1 MTRLLLFDVDGTL
14 IRTHGA
20 GVKAFAKTFATEF
33 GINDGTEEL
42 NFAGRTD
49 TSLVREFFLK
59 KQIDPSEKNFSR
71 FFEHYVF
78 WLDYLLNKCR
88 GEICV
93 GVWSLLPKL
102 ANLPNPPAMGLLT
115 GNVRLGAEIK
125 LRHFQLW
132 DFFEFGAFGDDSEC
146 RDRLAAVAMERA
158 GKILEEPLKGED
170 VLVIGD
176 TPLDVQCAKSIGA
189 KSLAVA
195 TGGATMEQLQASN
208 PTLLI
213 PNLNSIT
220 VQEMCQL

>member
-42 NFAGRTD
+42 QFAGRTD

-59 KQIDPSEKNFSR
+59 KQIEPSEENFKR

-102 ANLPNPPAMGLLT
+102 ANLPNAPAMGLLT

-132 DFFEFGAFGDDSEC
+132 DFFELGAFGDDHEN
-146 RDRLAAVAMERA
+146 RDSLATVAFSRA
-158 GKILEEPLKGED
+158 RQVLDEPLKGED
-170 VLVIGD
+170 ILVIGD

-195 TGGATMEQLQASN
+195 TGGATMEKLEESK
-208 PTLLI
+208 PTLLV

-220 VQEMCQL
+220 VEEICQL

>member
-59 KQIDPSEKNFSR
+59 NKIDPSPENFTR
-71 FFEHYVF
+71 FFERYVF

-102 ANLPNPPAMGLLT
+102 ANLPNAPEMGLLT
-115 GNVRLGAEIK
+115 GNIRLGAEIK
-125 LRHFQLW
+125 LRHFQVW
-132 DFFEFGAFGDDSEC
+132 DFFEFGAFGDDDEN
-146 RDRLAAVAMERA
+146 RDRLAGVAFARA
-158 GKILEEPLKGED
+158 RQVIDKSLKSED
-170 VLVIGD
+170 ILVIGD

-195 TGGATMEQLQASN
+195 TGGATMEQLEKSN
-208 PTLLI
+208 PTLLV
-213 PNLNSIT
+213 PSLNSIT
-220 VQEMCQL
+220 VEEICQL